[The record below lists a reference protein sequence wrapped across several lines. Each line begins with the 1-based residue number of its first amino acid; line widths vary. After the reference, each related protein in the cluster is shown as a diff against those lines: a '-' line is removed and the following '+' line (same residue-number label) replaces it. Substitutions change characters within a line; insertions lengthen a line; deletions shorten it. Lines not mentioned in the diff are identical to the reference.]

1 VSEALRRDAVTC
13 ALAGIAAVD
22 PGDLVRATLK
32 QYPVDGGVTLLAVG
46 KAAGSMA
53 AAAVSALP
61 GRVHQG
67 VLISP
72 DPLTPDVAAMITT
85 TSAPVSCF
93 VGGHPVPNDQ
103 GARGAREIVRV
114 VDGLGATDTLLC
126 LISGGASALMT
137 LPAAGMT
144 VDDLALTT
152 TLLLRAGATIQELNC
167 VRKHLDQLKGGRLAA
182 LAFPARVVALVLSDV
197 VGDSLTTIAS
207 GPTVADPTS
216 VAEAVAVLRSYN
228 LWDVVP
234 QAVRAHLESGTDE
247 SPKPDDPRLARSA
260 SYVIGSNVTAAEAAC
275 TQARSSGYAARVVTT
290 SLTGEASVVGA
301 GIVRSAREECSRA
314 GTRVAL
320 IFAGETTV
328 TVRGSGTGG
337 RNQELVLG
345 AAIEMDA
352 AREMEMAVAS
362 LGTDG
367 VDGPTD
373 AAGAVADGNS
383 LSKARAL
390 GRDPVAAL
398 AANDTHT
405 FWKAIGGLVRTGP
418 TGTNV
423 MDIVVALAQP
433 HGMAVTAASNAAA
446 TA

>member
-22 PGDLVRATLK
+22 PGDLVRAALE
-32 QYPVDGGVTLLAVG
+32 QYRVEGDVTLLAVG
-46 KAAGSMA
+46 KAAGAMA
-53 AAAVSALP
+53 AAAASVLS
-61 GRVHQG
+61 GSVRQG

-72 DPLTPDVAAMITT
+72 DPVTADVRTT
-85 TSAPVSCF
+85 GAPIARF
-93 VGGHPVPNDQ
+93 VGGHPVPNERGAD
-103 GARGAREIVRV
+103 GARAIVRV
-114 VDGLGATDTLLC
+114 VEPLGAADTLLC

-137 LPAAGMT
+137 LPAAGVT
-144 VDDLALTT
+144 VDDVAATT

-167 VRKHLDQLKGGRLAA
+167 VRKHIDQLKGGRLAA

-207 GPTVADPTS
+207 GPTVADPTT
-216 VAEAVAVLRSYN
+216 VDDAMTVLRSHD
-228 LWDVVP
+228 LWNVVP
-234 QAVRAHLESGTDE
+234 ETVRAHLERGTDE
-247 SPKPDDPRLARSA
+247 SPKPGDPRLNRSA
-260 SYVIGSNVTAAEAAC
+260 SYIIGSNVTAAAAAC
-275 TQARSSGYAARVVTT
+275 AQARSLGYAARVVTT
-290 SLTGEASVVGA
+290 SLTGEASSVGA
-301 GIVRSAREECSRA
+301 GIARSTREECART

-337 RNQELVLG
+337 RNQELALG
-345 AAIEMDA
+345 AALEMDG

-373 AAGAVADGNS
+373 AAGAVADGDS
-383 LSKARAL
+383 VRKARAL
-390 GRDPVAAL
+390 GLDPAAAL
-398 AANDTHT
+398 ATNDTHR
-405 FWKAIGGLVRTGP
+405 FWKAIGALVRTGP

-423 MDIVVALAQP
+423 MDIVVALAAP
-433 HGMAVTAASNAAA
+433 TAAAP

>member
-1 VSEALRRDAVTC
+1 MSEALRRDAVTC

-22 PGDLVRATLK
+22 PGDLVRAALE
-32 QYPVDGGVTLLAVG
+32 QYPVAGEVTLLAVG
-46 KAAGSMA
+46 KAAGAMA

-61 GRVHQG
+61 GRVRQG

-72 DPLTPDVAAMITT
+72 DPATPDVAAVIATT
-85 TSAPVSCF
+85 AVPVARF
-93 VGGHPVPNDQ
+93 VGGHPVPNEQ
-103 GARGAREIVRV
+103 GADGARAIVRV
-114 VDGLGATDTLLC
+114 VQALDATDTLLC

-137 LPAAGMT
+137 LPSAGMT
-144 VDDLALTT
+144 VEDVATTT

-167 VRKHLDQLKGGRLAA
+167 VRKHIDQLKGGRLAA
-182 LAFPARVVALVLSDV
+182 MAFPARVVALVLSDV

-207 GPTVADPTS
+207 GPTVADPAS
-216 VAEAVAVLRSYN
+216 VADAVAVLRSYN

-234 QAVRAHLESGTDE
+234 AAVRAHLERGGDE
-247 SPKPDDPRLARSA
+247 SPKPGDPRLERSA
-260 SYVIGSNVTAAEAAC
+260 SYIIGSNVTAADAAC
-275 TQARSSGYAARVVTT
+275 AQARSLGYVARVVTT
-290 SLTGEASVVGA
+290 SLTGEASVMGA
-301 GIVRSAREECSRA
+301 HIARSTREECASA

-352 AREMEMAVAS
+352 AREIEMAVAS

-373 AAGAVADGNS
+373 AAGAVADNDS
-383 LSKARAL
+383 LRKARAL
-390 GRDPVAAL
+390 GRDPAAAL
-398 AANDTHT
+398 SANDTHT
-405 FWKAIGGLVRTGP
+405 FWKAIGALVRTGP

-423 MDIVVALAQP
+423 MDIVVALAAP
-433 HGMAVTAASNAAA
+433 GA
-446 TA
+446 TTSISA